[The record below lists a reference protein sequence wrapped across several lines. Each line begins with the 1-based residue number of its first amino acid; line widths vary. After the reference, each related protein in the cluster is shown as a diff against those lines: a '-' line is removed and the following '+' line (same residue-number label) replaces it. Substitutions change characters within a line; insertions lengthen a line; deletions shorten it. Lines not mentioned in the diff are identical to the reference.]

1 MCFIYSCLT
10 GLDSTVEL
18 ITASLV
24 GIVSFPST
32 EKLSAY
38 IAGLVEGDGSIK
50 IPSSVR
56 SDKGKIL
63 YPSVTIVFVEK
74 DLPLANLLS
83 KILKGTVN
91 KASGNWYVLS
101 IYKLSALHEFAQ
113 LVNGKFR
120 TPKIEALHRLID
132 WLNNYGKF
140 DKIKHL
146 SADESS
152 ITSNSWLAG
161 FSDCDSNF
169 LISFS
174 TSNLGIAKNIRL
186 TYRLSQRQ
194 EYHRTSST
202 GISYLPLLSTVATAF
217 DTKFTSYERERLNT
231 KTNTTYTEKGYLV
244 TVSTL
249 ASRIALI
256 NYFLKFPLLS
266 SKHLDYLNW
275 VEAHELVSSKQYRT
289 VEGTTK
295 LLELK
300 SSMNNKRTSFNWEHL
315 DSFV

>member
-1 MCFIYSCLT
+1 LT
-10 GLDSTVEL
+10 GLESTVEL
-18 ITASLV
+18 IKISSI
-24 GIVSFPST
+24 GIANFPSKA
-32 EKLSAY
+32 KLAAY

-50 IPSSVR
+50 IPSSIR
-56 SDKGKIL
+56 SDKGKIN
-63 YPSVTIVFVEK
+63 YPSVTIIFVEK
-74 DLPLANLLS
+74 DLPLAKILT
-83 KILKGTVN
+83 KILKGTLN

-120 TPKIEALHRLID
+120 TPKIEALYRLIN

-140 DKIKHL
+140 EQINAL
-146 SADESS
+146 SADKSN
-152 ITSNSWLAG
+152 IISNSWLAG

-194 EYHRTSST
+194 EYHRASST
-202 GISYLPLLSTVATAF
+202 GISYLPIISTVATAF
-217 DTKFTSYERERLNT
+217 YTKFSSYERERLNT
-231 KTNTTYTEKGYLV
+231 KTNSTYTEKGYLV

-249 ASRIALI
+249 ASRMALI
-256 NYFLKFPLLS
+256 NYFLEFPLLS

-275 VEAHELVSSKQYRT
+275 IEAHKLVSSKQYRT
-289 VEGTTK
+289 VEGTAK

-300 SSMNNKRTSFNWEHL
+300 STMNNNRTSFNWDHL